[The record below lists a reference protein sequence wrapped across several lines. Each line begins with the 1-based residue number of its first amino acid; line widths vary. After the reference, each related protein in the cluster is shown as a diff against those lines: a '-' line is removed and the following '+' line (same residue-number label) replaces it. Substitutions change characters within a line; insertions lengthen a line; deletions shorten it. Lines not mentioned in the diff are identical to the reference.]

1 MGIIAKG
8 IRAVQKARVQRKLK
22 PKSSKPRK
30 QRTDSQNIKMHGAPT
45 KVRQQRKVQEAQKL
59 AKGADRSK
67 KTEQV
72 AKRVLPEMSKVRSQ
86 LKGMSAND
94 IAEKYFGTEIMS
106 MIRKVQNPQL
116 KARLQKAH
124 KIRTKGNRRFETRE
138 KGEKFTRG
146 QELRFKTNKS
156 GGTVKRK
163 SGGSIGMGAALRGGG
178 AVRRK

>member
-8 IRAVQKARVQRKLK
+8 IRAIQKKRVQRALKPKTKSGKSTGLKKYKEKQAVKKDTARVQ
-22 PKSSKPRK
+22 
-30 QRTDSQNIKMHGAPT
+30 A
-45 KVRQQRKVQEAQKL
+45 EAQAG
-59 AKGADRSK
+59 AKRADRGT
-67 KTEQV
+67 KTKQV

-94 IAEKYFGTEIMS
+94 IAEKYFGTEIMA
-106 MIRKVQNPQL
+106 MKRKIQNPQL
-116 KARLQKAH
+116 KARLERAH

>member
-1 MGIIAKG
+1 MLQRLIGKG
-8 IRAVQKARVQRKLK
+8 VRALQRKRVQRKLK
-22 PKSSKPRK
+22 PK
-30 QRTDSQNIKMHGAPT
+30 DSNKKTVKKDTA
-45 KVRQQRKVQEAQKL
+45 RVQAEAQAG
-59 AKGADRSK
+59 AKRADRGT
-67 KTEQV
+67 KTKQV

-124 KIRTKGNRRFETRE
+124 KIRTKGNKQWETRE

-163 SGGSIGMGAALRGGG
+163 AGGRIGMGAALRGGG
-178 AVRRK
+178 AVRKK